1 VNSGAPEGLAVPA
14 PLVTPVIFGTKKVW
28 SFKTVDL
35 LKEVQFI

>member
-1 VNSGAPEGLAVPA
+1 MTTN
-14 PLVTPVIFGTKKVW
+14 KW